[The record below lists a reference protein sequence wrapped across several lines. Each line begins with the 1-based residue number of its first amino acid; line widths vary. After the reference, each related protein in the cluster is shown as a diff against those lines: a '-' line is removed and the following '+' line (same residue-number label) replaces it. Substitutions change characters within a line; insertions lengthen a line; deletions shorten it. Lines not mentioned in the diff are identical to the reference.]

1 MLASIKVAQVAISVG
16 LKLVPA
22 IKRVAKAMRKD
33 SPGGKKVT
41 PREREAIIRK
51 LFPVIEEIVDE
62 VIEDMSDDD

>member
-22 IKRVAKAMRKD
+22 VKKLIKATRKD
-33 SPGGKKVT
+33 SPGGKRLT

-51 LFPVIEEIVDE
+51 LFPLVEELVDDIAKDLE
-62 VIEDMSDDD
+62 DDD